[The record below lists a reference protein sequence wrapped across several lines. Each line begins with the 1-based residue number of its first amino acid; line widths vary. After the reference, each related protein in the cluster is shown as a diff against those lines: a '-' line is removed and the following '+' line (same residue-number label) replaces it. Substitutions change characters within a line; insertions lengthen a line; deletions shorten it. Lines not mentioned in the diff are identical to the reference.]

1 MGSFREEVK
10 NNNYMTNEGCF
21 FSKRVSENMD
31 LLINNIFSCGNSL
44 NVRLDVFGVESSL
57 HVTSNG
63 KCSSRTEFLND
74 AGRMTDRV

>member
-1 MGSFREEVK
+1 MP
-10 NNNYMTNEGCF
+10 
-21 FSKRVSENMD
+21 VSENMD

-74 AGRMTDRV
+74 SRRMTEAE

>member
-57 HVTSNG
+57 HVTSNA
-63 KCSSRTEFLND
+63 SVL
-74 AGRMTDRV
+74 AGLSF